1 MYYTSI
7 NKIVTHRISFRNTT
21 GYYLRRT
28 ADHAGAFSYKY
39 IILLRVFETSD
50 KLCIEK
56 KTMPCYMEQL
66 AYRLCNL
73 PYNLRCIGR
82 RLRLLTI
89 ASGFLQD
96 HTILLQEFSRMH
108 NFSVVLVAIQLH
120 K

>member
-56 KTMPCYMEQL
+56 NYAL
-66 AYRLCNL
+66 LYGAARLSAV
-73 PYNLRCIGR
+73 YI
-82 RLRLLTI
+82 T
-89 ASGFLQD
+89 
-96 HTILLQEFSRMH
+96 
-108 NFSVVLVAIQLH
+108 V
-120 K
+120 